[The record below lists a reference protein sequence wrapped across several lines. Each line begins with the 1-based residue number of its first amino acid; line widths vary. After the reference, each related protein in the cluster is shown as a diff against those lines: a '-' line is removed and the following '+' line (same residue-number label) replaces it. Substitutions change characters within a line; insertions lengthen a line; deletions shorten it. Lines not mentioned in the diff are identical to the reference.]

1 MIDEIHGTL
10 KEQQMAFDTLVR
22 HYENVYWINLEKK
35 TARILKLDASYVDV
49 PGKET
54 HEEFSFDLAI
64 KKWVDTIVYI
74 DDRDKVLH
82 ALSISNVLKTFE
94 TKDELVGNYRNFR
107 NGQIHY
113 FQYNV
118 SKVSKDGKFA
128 IIGFQNIDDIIKEHQ
143 EMENAKKE
151 KEAIHQKEVDE
162 QHDIIKALSK
172 SFRNVFV
179 ANMKE
184 GTARAIRLDD
194 NYNVKAI
201 RDVSKITFGF
211 DDVVDRWIRENVYS
225 EDKKKVKASLNV
237 ENIRSVFAKHDKYVG
252 TYRSI
257 EDGVIHYYQYD
268 CRRIDDTDNV
278 VVGFRI
284 IDKIIEEQREA
295 QKRENALKEAR
306 IKEEKERIEVINSL
320 STIYSTIFQ
329 ANIRTHEYEVLSSI
343 PLMEKIIEKKG
354 NFDKIKNVV
363 ITTFIG
369 EEYKKLVSE
378 FLDLNTLSS
387 RLDKTNTIVIDYKD
401 PDNRWMQARFIVK
414 SRLKTGKAIEVLY
427 VARDIT
433 EEKNTKYQ
441 ADHDFLTGLLN
452 RGSFEQ
458 ILTSID
464 TTKNNFALIIM
475 DVDKFKDVN
484 DTYGHEIGDKILKKV
499 SRLLAENFRS
509 IDHVCRIGGDEFA
522 IIMTDVTIDL
532 AKSIEDKILKINSIL
547 SREHK
552 MLPPVSLSV
561 GIAFN
566 DLNNS
571 KNNLFNNAD
580 NALYYVKK
588 HGRNGCH
595 IYNGTE
601 DTNK

>member
-1 MIDEIHGTL
+1 M
-10 KEQQMAFDTLVR
+10 
-22 HYENVYWINLEKK
+22 
-35 TARILKLDASYVDV
+35 
-49 PGKET
+49 
-54 HEEFSFDLAI
+54 
-64 KKWVDTIVYI
+64 
-74 DDRDKVLH
+74 
-82 ALSISNVLKTFE
+82 
-94 TKDELVGNYRNFR
+94 
-107 NGQIHY
+107 
-113 FQYNV
+113 
-118 SKVSKDGKFA
+118 
-128 IIGFQNIDDIIKEHQ
+128 
-143 EMENAKKE
+143 
-151 KEAIHQKEVDE
+151 
-162 QHDIIKALSK
+162 
-172 SFRNVFV
+172 
-179 ANMKE
+179 
-184 GTARAIRLDD
+184 
-194 NYNVKAI
+194 
-201 RDVSKITFGF
+201 
-211 DDVVDRWIRENVYS
+211 
-225 EDKKKVKASLNV
+225 
-237 ENIRSVFAKHDKYVG
+237 
-252 TYRSI
+252 
-257 EDGVIHYYQYD
+257 
-268 CRRIDDTDNV
+268 
-278 VVGFRI
+278 
-284 IDKIIEEQREA
+284 
-295 QKRENALKEAR
+295 KEAR

-354 NFDKIKNVV
+354 NFDKIKNAV

-427 VARDIT
+427 VAHDIT